1 MTSIKYASAAGK
13 KYETDLMKH
22 LREKGLDVERL
33 RLTGEED
40 EGDLLLRFD
49 TGERLVVEAKRRKTM
64 DLGGWIKEAEV
75 EAQNYA
81 KHRQLTSF
89 HRPFDTPGFVVVHYR
104 RQHNIGQSY
113 VTTTLEEYL
122 RQIGAV

>member
-1 MTSIKYASAAGK
+1 MTVSRYATQAGK

-40 EGDLLLRFD
+40 EGDLLVRLPNPFAD
-49 TGERLVVEAKRRKTM
+49 SCRLVIEAKRTKAM
-64 DLGGWIKEAEV
+64 DLGGWVKEAEV
-75 EAQNYA
+75 ERRNYTH
-81 KHRQLTSF
+81 HRSI
-89 HRPFDTPGFVVVHYR
+89 PISEAGFVVVHYR
-104 RQHNIGQSY
+104 RQHNISQSY

-122 RQIGAV
+122 RQIGAA

>member
-13 KYETDLMKH
+13 KYETDLMKFF
-22 LREKGLDVERL
+22 RSNSLDVERL

-49 TGERLVVEAKRRKTM
+49 TGERLVVEAKRRKAM
-64 DLGGWIKEAEV
+64 DLGGWLQEAEV
-75 EAQNYA
+75 EAKNYA
-81 KHRQLTSF
+81 KHRGI
-89 HRPFDTPGFVVVHYR
+89 PTPVGFVVVHYR
-104 RQHNIGQSY
+104 RQHGLSQSY